1 MTKRRMSSL
10 HAFSILAFGTSA
22 GLDSQSLPFS
32 STDPFIV
39 LQVKGNSVTLVMF
52 DREPT
57 PSEESA
63 IRIFLLRSFMSLIES
78 LKSRDAY
85 AES

>member
-1 MTKRRMSSL
+1 MSSL
-10 HAFSILAFGTSA
+10 QAFSILAFATSA

-57 PSEESA
+57 PFG
-63 IRIFLLRSFMSLIES
+63 RISNLDFSVTFLYEFDGIVQ
-78 LKSRDAY
+78 K
-85 AES
+85 

>member
-1 MTKRRMSSL
+1 MSFL
-10 HAFSILAFGTSA
+10 QAFSILAFGTSA

-57 PSEESA
+57 PFG
-63 IRIFLLRSFMSLIES
+63 RIS
-78 LKSRDAY
+78 KSDLSVTILYEFDRVVQK
-85 AES
+85 

>member
-1 MTKRRMSSL
+1 MSSL
-10 HAFSILAFGTSA
+10 QAFSILAFDTSA
-22 GLDSQSLPFS
+22 GLESQSLPFS

-57 PSEESA
+57 PFG
-63 IRIFLLRSFMSLIES
+63 RISNSDLSVTFLYEFNRIVQ
-78 LKSRDAY
+78 K
-85 AES
+85 